1 MNKKVET
8 YLESLTNWQSE
19 LKLLRNIA
27 LSCNLEEDFKWRNP
41 CYTFQ
46 NKNIFLLFNFKEY
59 CGITFFKGAL
69 LKDEKS
75 ILVQQTE
82 NMQSARQLRFK
93 NLEEILENESLIKAY
108 IFEAIEIEKS
118 NKKVKTK
125 SVSEF
130 NFPEELTEI
139 FDKNVDFKEAFYSL
153 TPGRQKGYLLFFDK
167 AKQSKT
173 RISRIEKYRNRIFDG
188 KGINDCVC
196 GLSKRMPNCDGSHK
210 QLET

>member
-8 YLESLTNWQSE
+8 YLENLTNWQSE

-27 LSCNLEEDFKWRNP
+27 LSCNLEEYFKWRNP

-93 NLEEILENESLIKAY
+93 NFEEILENESLIKAY

-139 FDKNVDFKEAFYSL
+139 FDKNADFKEAFYSL